1 MAYHFND
8 FKKATDAVL
17 EWLRK
22 EYSSI
27 RTSRATPSI
36 FDGISVS
43 AYGSKMPINQVATV
57 TVEGPK
63 SLRITPWDKTLA
75 GAMDSAIRESNL
87 GLSVSVDDAGLR
99 ISFPD
104 LSSERREQLL
114 KLAKEKMEE
123 ARIRLRSER
132 EKVLGDIDKGE
143 KDRQISE
150 DEKFRLKHE
159 LQKLIDE
166 AKKKFEEIREKKEK
180 EIKE

>member
-57 TVEGPK
+57 TVEVPK

-132 EKVLGDIDKGE
+132 EKVLGDIDKEE
-143 KDRQISE
+143 KDGLISE

-166 AKKKFEEIREKKEK
+166 ANKKFEEIREKKEK

>member
-1 MAYHFND
+1 MVYHFND
-8 FKKATDAVL
+8 FKKATDTVL

-87 GLSVSVDDAGLR
+87 GLSVSIDDVGLR
-99 ISFPD
+99 ISFPC
-104 LSSERREQLL
+104 SSRCGRDC
-114 KLAKEKMEE
+114 AWRNS
-123 ARIRLRSER
+123 ARQR
-132 EKVLGDIDKGE
+132 VP
-143 KDRQISE
+143 
-150 DEKFRLKHE
+150 
-159 LQKLIDE
+159 
-166 AKKKFEEIREKKEK
+166 A
-180 EIKE
+180 